1 MTLSQRML
9 KIVNFVET
17 GTKILDVGTD
27 HGYIP
32 IYLVENGISKNVIAS
47 DISKKSLEKTI
58 RKVKHKKLEEY
69 IDVRLGDGLNVIE
82 PNEVDGVIMA
92 GMGGILIEEIL
103 EKSKDITD
111 TIDYLI
117 FQPMIG
123 SKELRQYL
131 NKNSFKIVDEELA
144 KDKDKFYEIIYAKRG
159 KGDLKDN
166 IGFELSKK
174 LIEKKHPLLGS
185 FLEYKIKKYSKILEG
200 LKYKA
205 SYKSKKRYNELEF
218 LISQYR
224 EVLREIETK

>member
-159 KGDLKDN
+159 EGDLKDN
-166 IGFELSKK
+166 IDFELSKK

>member
-32 IYLVENGISKNVIAS
+32 IYLVENGISKNIIAS

-111 TIDYLI
+111 TIDYFI

-159 KGDLKDN
+159 EGDLKDN
-166 IGFELSKK
+166 IDFELSKK